1 MYSFLKA
8 RVNISSFLADSTGK
22 ESLYTKLDDY
32 EIMFH
37 VSTLLPF
44 TPNNKQQVR

>member
-1 MYSFLKA
+1 MLDVVFCWYT
-8 RVNISSFLADSTGK
+8 ADSTGDS
-22 ESLYTKLDDY
+22 SLYATLGEF

-44 TPNNKQQVR
+44 TPNNRQQV